1 MINIMTLLKKLKPE
15 YNEVFEK
22 KNIEYPALVDR
33 IITCFET
40 TEYVSDI
47 PFGIWMDIKFFTNVY
62 SPFELFTD
70 NI

>member
-1 MINIMTLLKKLKPE
+1 MTLLKKLKPE

-22 KNIEYPALVDR
+22 NNIEYPALVDR